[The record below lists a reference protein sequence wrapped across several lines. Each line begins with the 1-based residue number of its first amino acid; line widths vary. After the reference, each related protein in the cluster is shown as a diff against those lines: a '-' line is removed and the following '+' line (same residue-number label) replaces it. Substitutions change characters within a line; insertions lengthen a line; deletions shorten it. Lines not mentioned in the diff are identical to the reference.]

1 MLKKAIYVVGGEI
14 EGKWTNKAVKFDL
27 KEFGFKILKD
37 LDLTLNMPSLTAF
50 EELGIFVAGKNTE
63 VNKGEI
69 QFYAE
74 EIDEWCTLDADN
86 GEAL

>member
-63 VNKGEI
+63 INKGEI
-69 QFYAE
+69 WFYSE
-74 EIDEWCTLDADN
+74 EINEWCRLDVALD
-86 GEAL
+86 EAL